1 MRGSPESAVG
11 DVLYVFDT
19 CFAASAAIYDG
30 PEVLAAVS
38 WGDVAAANLQTCF
51 TRMLIDELKALDGAP
66 CPVARIYSSIH
77 RNAIANNLE
86 RGPVHIPK
94 KGKESIV
101 LAKMYGPKQR
111 KPESFIERKCRIDAF
126 DSSEYR
132 VLITVNLQDNIHML
146 DIIEWERWLT
156 TNIPSHIL
164 STDITIEAH
173 FQGSSSLLLVTLPI
187 EVWTMLPA
195 DEEAYTFISFVKS
208 NLILPPGHALS
219 VPAALGSIFPEPLA
233 FRPVFPGR
241 EYEQPAHKRGQSYG
255 GPSKSDREK

>member
-1 MRGSPESAVG
+1 MRTSLETAVG
-11 DVLYVFDT
+11 DVLYILDT

-38 WGDVAAANLQTCF
+38 WGDVAAANLQTSF

-77 RNAIANNLE
+77 RNAITNNLE

-101 LAKMYGPKQR
+101 LTKMHGPKQR
-111 KPESFIERKCRIDAF
+111 KPESYITRKRRIDAF
-126 DSSEYR
+126 DPSENR
-132 VLITVNLQDNIHML
+132 VLIAVNLQDNIHMP
-146 DIIEWERWLT
+146 DMEEWKNWLT

-164 STDITIEAH
+164 SSDITIEAVFH
-173 FQGSSSLLLVTLPI
+173 GSSSVLLVTLPV

-195 DEEAYTFISFVKS
+195 DEEAYNFITFVQS
-208 NLILPPGHALS
+208 NNILPQLA
-219 VPAALGSIFPEPLA
+219 PAVSTPLA
-233 FRPVFPGR
+233 FRPAIPGR
-241 EYEQPAHKRGQSYG
+241 ENQPPAHKRGQSYG
-255 GPSKSDREK
+255 SSSRSEERSDWDS